1 VNNNV
6 QGVTNSVLVGSKVV
20 TRDPGPRVSSRH
32 HQPRRDGSRRREGK
46 RISRQQQKAKMTK
59 IVSIVVVA
67 VVSLLFVAAA
77 ATGLYLYPFVG
88 VRQ

>member
-1 VNNNV
+1 
-6 QGVTNSVLVGSKVV
+6 
-20 TRDPGPRVSSRH
+20 
-32 HQPRRDGSRRREGK
+32 
-46 RISRQQQKAKMTK
+46 MTK